1 MAQKVVDISKYINND
16 APQMV
21 LFGKT
26 YTVKNDKKTVLA
38 LNDLQLKAEV
48 NGENA
53 DEKIIELL
61 VGKEEAKEICKII
74 NESANYSENAKVI
87 MLNLLALATGQRS
100 DFRKPSSN
108 TEVWYDLMEDYP
120 LIEASFL
127 EQYGLR
133 LSEVDMS
140 WREFSDLLSCLSADT
155 ALGRVVAIRSETD
168 GEVLKNFTKGQK
180 EIREEWLKNH
190 RKEQTEAEYDAS
202 MQALLAMALA

>member
-1 MAQKVVDISKYINND
+1 MAHAFFRKGDNNMAQKIVDISKYINND

-87 MLNLLALATGQRS
+87 MLNLLALATGQ
-100 DFRKPSSN
+100 KY
-108 TEVWYDLMEDYP
+108 EDL
-120 LIEASFL
+120 EARF
-127 EQYGLR
+127 
-133 LSEVDMS
+133 
-140 WREFSDLLSCLSADT
+140 
-155 ALGRVVAIRSETD
+155 
-168 GEVLKNFTKGQK
+168 QK
-180 EIREEWLKNH
+180 A
-190 RKEQTEAEYDAS
+190 Q
-202 MQALLAMALA
+202 Q

>member
-1 MAQKVVDISKYINND
+1 MAHAFFRKGDNNMAQKIVDISKYINND

-61 VGKEEAKEICKII
+61 VGKEDAKEICKII

-87 MLNLLALATGQRS
+87 MLNLLALATGQ
-100 DFRKPSSN
+100 KY
-108 TEVWYDLMEDYP
+108 EDLD
-120 LIEASFL
+120 ARF
-127 EQYGLR
+127 
-133 LSEVDMS
+133 
-140 WREFSDLLSCLSADT
+140 
-155 ALGRVVAIRSETD
+155 
-168 GEVLKNFTKGQK
+168 QK
-180 EIREEWLKNH
+180 AQK
-190 RKEQTEAEYDAS
+190 
-202 MQALLAMALA
+202 